1 MTVDQLVPLALK
13 QVRDLFN
20 FGLRLS
26 GRREEA
32 EDLVQ
37 ETFERS
43 LRHADSFREPEAIRP
58 MMFRILRN
66 LFLDRRTAAER
77 CPQLVA
83 IESWDDLGQV
93 PLAIGGSTP
102 LGQLLSTGVSDEIKQ
117 ALSRL
122 PVEWRETLWLCAV
135 EGFTYKETASIT
147 EVPIGTVRSRLSRAR
162 RALAKELRDHA
173 VREGILRSPRE
184 EESS

>member
-1 MTVDQLVPLALK
+1 MR

-26 GRREEA
+26 GSREEA

-43 LRHADSFREPEAIRP
+43 LRHADTFREPAAVRP

-66 LFLDRRTAAER
+66 LFLDRRAAAER
-77 CPQLVA
+77 RPQLVA
-83 IESWDDLGQV
+83 IESWDDLGHL
-93 PLAIGGSTP
+93 PLMAGGPTP
-102 LGQLLSTGVSDEIKQ
+102 LEQVLNTDVSDETKE
-117 ALSRL
+117 ALERL
-122 PVEWRETLWLCAV
+122 PLGWREVLWLCAV
-135 EGFTYKETASIT
+135 EGFTYEEAASIT

-162 RALAKELRDHA
+162 RALAKDLREHA
-173 VREGILRSPRE
+173 VREGILRPSRE
-184 EESS
+184 EGSP